1 MFSKYLSSLI
11 AIILFSFN
19 VSPSKL
25 LQAQSVAV
33 DDNYQILEDSELKT
47 GTGPILEV
55 SFDEEIAPGFIEGD
69 WQILDR
75 LENENGDS
83 EDYPTDA
90 SGNSWIDSEFNID
103 TSNVG
108 PWFVAPIPIQSG
120 TIDAFPGLDDELYG
134 IDQAANGENLVTT
147 YLFRNKFSL
156 EEEEAQ
162 IPDWEINYLA
172 DDGIIID
179 TSDGRS

>member
-1 MFSKYLSSLI
+1 MFSKYLSSSI

-55 SFDEEIAPGFIEGD
+55 SFDEEIAPGFIEDD

-75 LENENGDS
+75 LENENGDK
-83 EDYPTDA
+83 P
-90 SGNSWIDSEFNID
+90 IDH
-103 TSNVG
+103 
-108 PWFVAPIPIQSG
+108 
-120 TIDAFPGLDDELYG
+120 LRL
-134 IDQAANGENLVTT
+134 
-147 YLFRNKFSL
+147 
-156 EEEEAQ
+156 
-162 IPDWEINYLA
+162 
-172 DDGIIID
+172 
-179 TSDGRS
+179 